1 MQLLNI
7 IRRSPRLQV
16 TLHGYFNAAELIVV
30 LRDLTRPKAKRA
42 LAVSRGNVRG
52 RGMLGG
58 ASKETTENQ

>member
-1 MQLLNI
+1 M
-7 IRRSPRLQV
+7 QV